1 MPDSL
6 KDTVNVEIE
15 VSIQMAGAGA
25 RVYRAWKNDPTE
37 QRKLNAVANLVSR
50 VYAAME
56 REARHHEEVDPPQGG
71 LVLG

>member
-1 MPDSL
+1 
-6 KDTVNVEIE
+6 
-15 VSIQMAGAGA
+15 MAGAGA

-56 REARHHEEVDPPQGG
+56 REAHHHEEVDPPQGG

>member
-6 KDTVNVEIE
+6 KETGDVEIE

-25 RVYRAWKNDPTE
+25 RVYHAWKNDPTE

-56 REARHHEEVDPPQGG
+56 REARHHEYADPPQGG
-71 LVLG
+71 LVSG